1 MGRLGVGPVF
11 LWEWRRVSRQ
21 WRFYAMRSALVGVLL
36 AGLAVAWSISDSQPD
51 LNASRAMARVGQ
63 GFFTVIV
70 LGQIAMV
77 LLAAP
82 AATAGTFCLEQA
94 RGHVRLMLVTEV
106 TSLDIVLGV
115 LAARLLPV
123 LGGMGC
129 VVPVLA
135 LALTLGGIPP
145 WALVDL
151 VAVTIGSAALG
162 CTLALALSIGAR
174 RLHEVLVATYVL
186 LAGWAVGYP
195 ILLTIR
201 LTALGGLIPGSWMRG
216 IRDVNP
222 FWVAMTPILRPG
234 SSRSAEVW
242 TFLGGTLAISAVLVG
257 LAAWRLR
264 PAAVNDRGPS
274 PRRACLRSLGIDRAG
289 SMLDAHPVYWRECHL
304 HRRTTWIGL
313 LWGFLHLQRTV
324 HTDAES
330 NSERAREAVATD
342 S

>member
-21 WRFYAMRSALVGVLL
+21 WWFYAMRSALVG
-36 AGLAVAWSISDSQPD
+36 ACWPAWRWSGVVSASQPD
-51 LNASRAMARVGQ
+51 LNTSRVMARVGQ
-63 GFFTVIV
+63 GFFAVIV

-123 LGGMGC
+123 LGGVGC

-145 WALVDL
+145 WAMVDL
-151 VAVTIGSAALG
+151 VAVTAGTAALG

-186 LAGWAVGYP
+186 LAGWAWG
-195 ILLTIR
+195 T
-201 LTALGGLIPGSWMRG
+201 
-216 IRDVNP
+216 
-222 FWVAMTPILRPG
+222 
-234 SSRSAEVW
+234 RS
-242 TFLGGTLAISAVLVG
+242 
-257 LAAWRLR
+257 
-264 PAAVNDRGPS
+264 
-274 PRRACLRSLGIDRAG
+274 C
-289 SMLDAHPVYWRECHL
+289 
-304 HRRTTWIGL
+304 
-313 LWGFLHLQRTV
+313 
-324 HTDAES
+324 
-330 NSERAREAVATD
+330 
-342 S
+342 